1 MAYGVKGLTSLSDTQ
16 SALEDFA
23 RSGRDDAAELLPGVQ
38 SWWCR
43 LNYANA
49 QSFAMTA
56 YDQGLSGDTFALAFY
71 VFVPRILYPDKPIM
85 TPGVEFNVLV
95 DGNPGSQS
103 APGMFAEAYWNGG
116 WPLAVLTFLFMGA
129 FYWAWEVYARRKLA
143 FLRLAYMPVIWL
155 GLFSAIQQ
163 DAWFI
168 SGTIGI
174 LPIALAFHFMAAL
187 FLERNLKTPMMA

>member
-1 MAYGVKGLTSLSDTQ
+1 MMV
-16 SALEDFA
+16 
-23 RSGRDDAAELLPGVQ
+23 
-38 SWWCR
+38 
-43 LNYANA
+43 
-49 QSFAMTA
+49 
-56 YDQGLSGDTFALAFY
+56 YDQGYSGDTFALALY
-71 VFVPRILYPDKPIM
+71 IFVPRLLYPDKPIM
-85 TPGVEFNVLV
+85 TPGHEFNVLV
-95 DGNPGSQS
+95 NGNPDSQS

-116 WPLAVLTFLFMGA
+116 WPLAVFTFLFMGA
-129 FYWAWEVYARRKLA
+129 FYWAWEEYAKRKLT

-187 FLERNLKTPMMA
+187 FWERKSRTPIVA